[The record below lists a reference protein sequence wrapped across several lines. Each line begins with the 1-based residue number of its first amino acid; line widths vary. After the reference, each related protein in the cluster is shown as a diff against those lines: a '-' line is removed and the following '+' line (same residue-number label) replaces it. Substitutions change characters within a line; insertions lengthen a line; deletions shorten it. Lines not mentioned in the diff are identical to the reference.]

1 MNQEYKNI
9 YMFKNPI
16 RHFLNVENIE
26 YPIVAHKHDDIN
38 LYAPTKPVRFT
49 IRKYYGQNDQRELLL
64 PNLLNFYVL
73 YEHVKSFPNFENIA
87 LISSFSRV
95 SSSLKTGDFKVYN
108 YQNHLEKDLCRLT
121 IFDTLFRFDIKSF
134 YNSIYTHYL
143 VEYTKFSEYIY
154 KSFPNDR
161 YITWLNYGKTG
172 GILTGN
178 YISLYLVEFYLRE
191 VMQKLDTRLKELN
204 INHFIENFSDD
215 IYIFSNKTNENKII
229 ECLNVVL
236 FDYNLEANSSK
247 YITYDYIT
255 YNNENLVTKYWKTVI
270 RKQKTHELSLLKN
283 SVSPDMKYNMNFIN
297 QIIYRMTK
305 LQEPKLQAVFVKNF
319 FKGSFF
325 TRIDPNIYNFTFE
338 NLHQLQ
344 FIMKKFPETILYIM
358 PKIRRYDLVKQHMP
372 NFFLVF
378 FNEIINSKYYEEQ
391 MYVLY
396 GLHTL
401 NVDEISKNKKI
412 FEAVMSTGNQ
422 ILKSYF
428 IINYLPKG
436 YDLRS
441 LLVKNEENWF
451 LNYHIIMKMND
462 SNLDDDID
470 EYLIPEFVKTKLLSN
485 PNNSQYIE
493 KKNKYH
499 SFYKNNILLNNK
511 IFKSLE
517 EVEIEITSYLNEKI
531 KERTEEVKKANS
543 LIL

>member
-26 YPIVAHKHDDIN
+26 YPIVAHKPDDIN

-511 IFKSLE
+511 IFKSLK

>member
-1 MNQEYKNI
+1 M
-9 YMFKNPI
+9 
-16 RHFLNVENIE
+16 
-26 YPIVAHKHDDIN
+26 
-38 LYAPTKPVRFT
+38 
-49 IRKYYGQNDQRELLL
+49 L

-143 VEYTKFSEYIY
+143 VEYTKFLEYIY

-172 GILTGN
+172 GILAGN

-378 FNEIINSKYYEEQ
+378 FNEIINSKYYEEH

-470 EYLIPEFVKTKLLSN
+470 EYLIQNLLKQSFFQIRIIHSILKRKINIIHFIKTT
-485 PNNSQYIE
+485 
-493 KKNKYH
+493 
-499 SFYKNNILLNNK
+499 F
-511 IFKSLE
+511 F
-517 EVEIEITSYLNEKI
+517 
-531 KERTEEVKKANS
+531 
-543 LIL
+543 

>member
-1 MNQEYKNI
+1 M
-9 YMFKNPI
+9 
-16 RHFLNVENIE
+16 
-26 YPIVAHKHDDIN
+26 
-38 LYAPTKPVRFT
+38 
-49 IRKYYGQNDQRELLL
+49 L

-143 VEYTKFSEYIY
+143 VEYTKFLEYIY

-172 GILTGN
+172 GILAGN

-270 RKQKTHELSLLKN
+270 RKQKTHEL
-283 SVSPDMKYNMNFIN
+283 
-297 QIIYRMTK
+297 
-305 LQEPKLQAVFVKNF
+305 
-319 FKGSFF
+319 
-325 TRIDPNIYNFTFE
+325 
-338 NLHQLQ
+338 
-344 FIMKKFPETILYIM
+344 
-358 PKIRRYDLVKQHMP
+358 
-372 NFFLVF
+372 
-378 FNEIINSKYYEEQ
+378 
-391 MYVLY
+391 
-396 GLHTL
+396 
-401 NVDEISKNKKI
+401 
-412 FEAVMSTGNQ
+412 
-422 ILKSYF
+422 
-428 IINYLPKG
+428 
-436 YDLRS
+436 
-441 LLVKNEENWF
+441 
-451 LNYHIIMKMND
+451 
-462 SNLDDDID
+462 
-470 EYLIPEFVKTKLLSN
+470 
-485 PNNSQYIE
+485 
-493 KKNKYH
+493 
-499 SFYKNNILLNNK
+499 
-511 IFKSLE
+511 
-517 EVEIEITSYLNEKI
+517 
-531 KERTEEVKKANS
+531 
-543 LIL
+543 

>member
-1 MNQEYKNI
+1 M
-9 YMFKNPI
+9 
-16 RHFLNVENIE
+16 
-26 YPIVAHKHDDIN
+26 
-38 LYAPTKPVRFT
+38 
-49 IRKYYGQNDQRELLL
+49 L

-143 VEYTKFSEYIY
+143 VEYTKFLEYIY

-172 GILTGN
+172 GILAGN

-378 FNEIINSKYYEEQ
+378 FNEIINSKYYEEH